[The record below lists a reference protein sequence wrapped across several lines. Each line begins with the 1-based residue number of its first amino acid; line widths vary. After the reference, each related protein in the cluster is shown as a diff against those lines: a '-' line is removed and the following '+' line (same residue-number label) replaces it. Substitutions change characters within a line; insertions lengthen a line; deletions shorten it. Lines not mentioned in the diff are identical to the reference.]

1 MRPPSEL
8 PGTMPSATA
17 RAATRAGGLLLG
29 LAILATGGWGVLA
42 LAVAGPAP
50 PALRLAL
57 AAGFGAAALAA
68 LASTALRRWRSVALY
83 AMAWAAALAWY
94 FNLAPSNN
102 RDWVTENARLPRA
115 TVAGK
120 LVTVHDIRNFGYRSE
135 TDFTPAYYD
144 KRFDLDQLEGV
155 DLVAV
160 YWMGPHIA
168 HVMLS
173 FGFAGGDRLAISIEA
188 RKEKGEGYST
198 VNGFFRQYELYYV
211 VADERDVIGLRTNIR
226 NDPPEQVYI
235 YPLRGGREE
244 ARRLFMAY
252 IDQINA
258 LAARPEFYNSLTTNC
273 TTNIWVASR
282 VNADHVPFSWKIL
295 ASGHVPE
302 YLYEQGR
309 LAGADRPFAELQ
321 RQAFANG
328 RAQAAGI
335 GADFSRVIRDAGA
348 PSRIAPRAP

>member
-1 MRPPSEL
+1 M
-8 PGTMPSATA
+8 
-17 RAATRAGGLLLG
+17 
-29 LAILATGGWGVLA
+29 LA
-42 LAVAGPAP
+42 LAVAGPP
-50 PALRLAL
+50 HPALRIAL

-68 LASTALRRWRSVALY
+68 LVALALRRWRGLALY
-83 AMAWAAALAWY
+83 GALFAAALAWY
-94 FNLAPSNN
+94 FSLAPSND

-115 TVAGK
+115 TVDGK
-120 LVTVHDIRNFGYRSE
+120 LITVHDIRNFSYRSE

-173 FGFAGGDRLAISIEA
+173 FGFAGGDHLAISIEA

-211 VADERDVIGLRTNIR
+211 MADERDVIGLRTNVR

-252 IDQINA
+252 IGQINA
-258 LAARPEFYNSLTTNC
+258 LAAAPAFYNSLTTNC
-273 TTNIWVASR
+273 TTNIWLHSL
-282 VNADHVPFSWKIL
+282 VNPQHVPFSWKIL

-302 YLYEQGR
+302 YLHEQGR

-321 RQAFANG
+321 LQAFANG

-335 GADFSRVIRDAGA
+335 GADFSRVIRDAAA
-348 PSRIAPRAP
+348 PTRIAPRAP